1 MIRRSTWITLIVFLV
16 LAAAGYGAITYKNQ
30 RAKTH
35 PTPSP
40 TPNDVITFTE
50 NDIVSV
56 EIDGEGGRKVVLQRK
71 DPKSPWQVVQPAPQG
86 NERPDQQRIST
97 AVFNI
102 TTLSALNSVPEG
114 IDLNA
119 LGLLKPTYILK
130 LRLANGKTW
139 QAEIGKETPIGSGYY
154 ARANGQLLVVE
165 KYAVDSIASLLN
177 KPPLATPTPTPTPTP
192 TSTPTPMPSPTPT
205 SNNAGG
211 PPPPT
216 PTP

>member
-1 MIRRSTWITLIVFLV
+1 MIRRSTWITLLVFLV
-16 LAAAGYGAITYKNQ
+16 LAAAGYGAIAYRNR
-30 RAKTH
+30 RAQTH

-50 NDIVSV
+50 NDIVGV
-56 EIDGEGGRKVVLQRK
+56 EISGAGRKVVLQRK
-71 DPKSPWQVVQPAPQG
+71 DTQSPWQVVQPAPQG
-86 NERPDQQRIST
+86 NERPDQERINT

-102 TTLSALNSVPEG
+102 TTLSALNAVPSG
-114 IDLNA
+114 TDLNA

-154 ARANGQLLVVE
+154 VRTNGRLLVVE
-165 KYAVDSIASLLN
+165 KYAVDSMSSLLN
-177 KPPLATPTPTPTPTP
+177 NPPLATPTP
-192 TSTPTPMPSPTPT
+192 TSTPTPAATPPSTP
-205 SNNAGG
+205 NAGS

>member
-16 LAAAGYGAITYKNQ
+16 VAAAGYGVIAYKNQ
-30 RAKTH
+30 RTKTH

-50 NDIVSV
+50 NDIVGV
-56 EIDGEGGRKVVLQRK
+56 EIDGQGQKVVLQRK

-130 LRLANGKTW
+130 LRLANGKSW

-177 KPPLATPTPTPTPTP
+177 KPPLATPTPTPTPTATP
-192 TSTPTPMPSPTPT
+192 PPTPTPNP
-205 SNNAGG
+205 AGG

>member
-50 NDIVSV
+50 NDIVGV
-56 EIDGEGGRKVVLQRK
+56 EIDGKGRKVILQRK
-71 DPKSPWQVVQPAPQG
+71 DTKSPWQVVQPAPEG
-86 NERPDQQRIST
+86 KERPDQQRIST

-102 TTLSALNSVPEG
+102 TTLSAINSVPAG

-177 KPPLATPTPTPTPTP
+177 KPPLATPTPTPTATPTYTPTP
-192 TSTPTPMPSPTPT
+192 ASTPTPHA
-205 SNNAGG
+205 AGG

>member
-16 LAAAGYGAITYKNQ
+16 VAAAGYGVIAYKNQ
-30 RAKTH
+30 RTKTH

-50 NDIVSV
+50 NDIVGV
-56 EIDGEGGRKVVLQRK
+56 EIDGQGQKVVLQRK

-177 KPPLATPTPTPTPTP
+177 KPPLATPTPTPTPTA
-192 TSTPTPMPSPTPT
+192 TPTPTPTP
-205 SNNAGG
+205 NPAGG